1 MVWTNQDAVQHTVTS
16 GSPSDP
22 DVGSLF
28 DSGADVADW
37 VAGGATY
44 TLAFNEAVVF
54 PYYCRVHGA
63 GMSGTITV
71 TAAEA
76 APGAVAPPATAAPPP
91 PSATP
96 APAPTATPAPAAVVS
111 SSGPATN
118 VNIQD
123 FAHQDLTVQ
132 VGTTVVWTNQDGAG
146 HTTTDTQGLWDSG
159 RLGQGGTFSFTFT
172 EAGVFSYF
180 CSIHRSMTAEVTV
193 NN

>member
-1 MVWTNQDAVQHTVTS
+1 
-16 GSPSDP
+16 
-22 DVGSLF
+22 
-28 DSGADVADW
+28 
-37 VAGGATY
+37 
-44 TLAFNEAVVF
+44 VF

-146 HTTTDTQGLWDSG
+146 HTTTDTQGL
-159 RLGQGGTFSFTFT
+159 
-172 EAGVFSYF
+172 
-180 CSIHRSMTAEVTV
+180 
-193 NN
+193 